1 MKMKKLMSVVA
12 LTSIIGT
19 SVVTPF
25 NVLATPAAASEQA
38 NSNNVTNPNLFKIST
53 EMTKLADGKYKL
65 NWNSIATTNAWTWN
79 EASNVFSKVETSK
92 NIVSLAVEKDTA
104 ITLKNDLKNFAYVS
118 SNSAIGQPVATEIGK
133 EYTVST
139 DFDIVQGSTLASIQ
153 IYNESPVANLVN
165 TSKNANTGTM
175 SVTFKA
181 TQKTTFIGF
190 GAYGEKGTIKE
201 VRYSN
206 ISMVKS
212 DAQVAKD
219 DVATQNTARE
229 AVNNLFENKNP
240 QGNITSAV
248 TEDSIANAQN
258 LVDQVVDVTKKAE
271 LQADLDKAKAQL
283 ADKVAKAQAEKEAEE
298 KAREAVNNLF
308 ENKDPNGTIT
318 TGITQADITNAQTLI
333 NQVTDTD
340 KKAGLQ
346 ADLEKAKTQLAD
358 KEAQAQVEKEAQD
371 KAREAVNNLF
381 ENKDPNGTIT
391 TGITQ
396 ADITNAQTLIDQVT
410 DADKKA
416 ALQADLEKAKTQ
428 LAEKEAQAQAEKEAQ
443 DKAREA
449 VNNLFENKD
458 PNGTITTGITQA
470 DITNAQT
477 LINQVTDADKKAGLQ
492 ADLEKAKTQ
501 LAEKEAQAQA
511 EKEAQD
517 KAREAVNNLFENK
530 DPNGT
535 ITTGI
540 TQADIT
546 TAQNLINQVMDA
558 NKKVVLQADLDK
570 AKAQLADKEAQAQAE
585 KEAQDK
591 AREAVN
597 NLFEN
602 NNPKGDILTGITQ
615 EDIAIAQN
623 LVNKVTDPATKA
635 ALQAD
640 LDKAKQQVADRLA
653 TTGTVKTD
661 AFTIGTDKYVT
672 GTYTGDVARISL
684 FQDGVEYKGATV
696 KNGTFSFY
704 AADKKIKKDQ
714 TIIMT
719 AYDKYGKELAQEKVT
734 FVVPTE
740 GKITPNEMTIPGDKN
755 ITGTYTDDVKSVVVT
770 VNGTV
775 YKGGTVANGEFKFYS
790 QDKIK
795 AATDKVTIQAF
806 DSVGK
811 LLDTKT
817 VKIKAPV
824 VVTAGDITLDTYT
837 VGDKNITGMYTGDV
851 KSVVVT
857 VNGAAYKGGTF
868 NADGTFKFYA
878 LDKIKSADDVIAI
891 QAFDKAGKVLDTQ
904 TINIQK

>member
-25 NVLATPAAASEQA
+25 NVLATPAAASEQQ
-38 NSNNVTNPNLFKIST
+38 NNVS
-53 EMTKLADGKYKL
+53 
-65 NWNSIATTNAWTWN
+65 TTNKLIQLTSDRFKNLPYGLTSTSYVESTNRYYWYSGTSRTNDWISFNDGQSFTTARVHS
-79 EASNVFSKVETSK
+79 ASN
-92 NIVSLAVEKDTA
+92 AGHWGP
-104 ITLKNDLKNFAYVS
+104 
-118 SNSAIGQPVATEIGK
+118 SAIIDTEIGK
-133 EYTVST
+133 EYTISVDYEATYSAYISVVDATNSKSLGVS
-139 DFDIVQGSTLASIQ
+139 ASNI
-153 IYNESPVANLVN
+153 A
-165 TSKNANTGTM
+165 KTGTRT
-175 SVTFKA
+175 VTFTA
-181 TQKTTFIGF
+181 TTTQSQVKFLSYSPSSSGLN
-190 GAYGEKGTIKE
+190 TTT
-201 VRYSN
+201 YSN
-206 ISMVKS
+206 IQADKS
-212 DAQVAKD
+212 AKQLLLDNVA
-219 DVATQNTARE
+219 VQNEARE

-240 QGNITSAV
+240 QGNITATV

-283 ADKVAKAQAEKEAEE
+283 ADKVAKAQAEKEAQD

-308 ENKDPNGTIT
+308 ENKEPNGTIT
-318 TGITQADITNAQTLI
+318 TGITQADITNAQNLI
-333 NQVTDTD
+333 N
-340 KKAGLQ
+340 
-346 ADLEKAKTQLAD
+346 
-358 KEAQAQVEKEAQD
+358 
-371 KAREAVNNLF
+371 
-381 ENKDPNGTIT
+381 
-391 TGITQ
+391 
-396 ADITNAQTLIDQVT
+396 QVT

-428 LAEKEAQAQAEKEAQ
+428 LADKEAQAQAEKEAQ

-458 PNGTITTGITQA
+458 PNGNITARLTQEDITNAQNLINQVTDTDKKAALQTDLEKVKTQLADKEAQAQAEKEAQDKAREAINNLFENKDPSGNITTGITQE
-470 DITNAQT
+470 DITNAQN
-477 LINQVTDADKKAGLQ
+477 LINQVTDTDKKAALQ
-492 ADLEKAKTQ
+492 ADLEKVKTQ

-517 KAREAVNNLFENK
+517 KAREAINNLFENK
-530 DPNGT
+530 DPKGN
-535 ITTGI
+535 ILSSI
-540 TQADIT
+540 TQEDVT
-546 TAQNLINQVMDA
+546 HAQNLINQVTD
-558 NKKVVLQADLDK
+558 
-570 AKAQLADKEAQAQAE
+570 ADK
-585 KEAQDK
+585 
-591 AREAVN
+591 
-597 NLFEN
+597 
-602 NNPKGDILTGITQ
+602 
-615 EDIAIAQN
+615 
-623 LVNKVTDPATKA
+623 KA

-640 LDKAKQQVADRLA
+640 LEKAKQQLAERLA

-684 FQDGVEYKGATV
+684 FQDGMEYKGATV

-714 TIIMT
+714 TIIMV
-719 AYDKYGKELAQEKVT
+719 AYDKYGKELSQEKVT
-734 FVVPTE
+734 FVVSTE

-755 ITGTYTDDVKSVVVT
+755 ITGTYTDDVKSVAVT
-770 VNGTV
+770 INGTV

-795 AATDKVTIQAF
+795 AATDKVSIQAF
-806 DSVGK
+806 DSAGK

-837 VGDKNITGMYTGDV
+837 IGDKNITGTYTGDV
-851 KSVVVT
+851 KSVTVT
-857 VNGAAYKGGTF
+857 VNGTAYKGGTF

-878 LDKIKSADDVIAI
+878 LDKIKAADDVIAI

-904 TINIQK
+904 TIVAQSVAK